1 MTGRKDKRKQYKTIH
16 FVSLGCPKNRVD
28 SEVMAG
34 IAAARGLK
42 IVAAP
47 EDAEVIVVNTCA
59 FIESAKQESVDT
71 LLEMDR
77 FRSSGRLKRLV
88 SAGCLSQRYGNRLTE
103 EMPEIDVLI
112 GTEQLEQIAG
122 LADHVM
128 DQSTPDGAGHYLQHP
143 ETPRVLEPKAASAY
157 LKIADGCSRRCAF
170 CAIPAIRGKARSRP
184 LEEIVAEA
192 ERLAARGVKELN
204 IVAQDTSAYGR
215 DLGDGT
221 NLTRLVHT
229 LSGVSDIAWIRL
241 LYLYPDT
248 VTDDLLRV
256 IDDLPSVV
264 PYLDIPIQHAS
275 SRMLRKMRRGHGRRD
290 LERLIKRVREAVPA
304 AFLRTAVLVGHP
316 AETADDFA
324 ALVGFLE
331 WARFDH
337 LGAFRY
343 SNEEGT
349 ASFDMEPKT
358 APRDSYNRLRKVMAL
373 SRRISR
379 ENNRARKGQLL
390 EVLVEDPADE
400 QGYVLSGRHLGQAP
414 EVDGATYIVSSEA
427 RIGEIIRARVIKT
440 GDFDL
445 VVEPRD

>member
-42 IVAAP
+42 IVANP
-47 EDAEVIVVNTCA
+47 QDAEVIVVNTCA

-77 FRSSGRLKRLV
+77 YRLTGRLERLV
-88 SAGCLSQRYGNRLTE
+88 SAGCLSQRYGEDLKR
-103 EMPEIDVLI
+103 EMPEIDALL
-112 GTEQLEQIAG
+112 GTEQLEQITLIIDDSAK
-122 LADHVM
+122 
-128 DQSTPDGAGHYLQHP
+128 QSIPSEPGHYLQHP
-143 ETPRVLEPKAASAY
+143 TTPRVLEPNAASAY
-157 LKIADGCSRRCAF
+157 IKIADGCSRKCAF

-184 LEEIVAEA
+184 VKDIVAEA

-221 NLTRLVHT
+221 SLESLVRA
-229 LSGVSDIAWIRL
+229 LNGVPGVVWIRL
-241 LYLYPDT
+241 LYLYPDA
-248 VTDDLLRV
+248 VSDGLLRA
-256 IDDLPSVV
+256 IGDLPNVV
-264 PYLDIPIQHAS
+264 PYLDIPIQHGS
-275 SRMLRKMRRGHGRRD
+275 SKMLRKMRRGHGRRS
-290 LERLIKRVREAVPA
+290 LEQLVERIRKHVPG

-316 AETADDFA
+316 AETAEDFNE
-324 ALVGFLE
+324 LNDFLE
-331 WARFDH
+331 WAQFDH

-343 SNEEGT
+343 SSEEGT
-349 ASFDMEPKT
+349 ASFSMEPQT

-373 SRRISR
+373 ARRISR
-379 ENNRARKGQLL
+379 KKIGARKNQLL
-390 EVLVEDPADE
+390 DVLIEGAADE
-400 QGYVLSGRHLGQAP
+400 QGYVLSGRHMGQAP
-414 EVDGATYIVSSEA
+414 EVDGATYVVSSNA
-427 RIGEIIRARVIKT
+427 RIGEIVRARVIKT

-445 VVEPRD
+445 VVEPSD